1 MFPLSFAQRRLWFLG
16 QFGAAGSAYN
26 MPLVVRLRGVLDEP
40 ALRAAVGDVADRHE
54 ALRTVIGESE
64 GEPFQ
69 DIRPPGQD
77 VPFEVTACT
86 ADELSGR
93 LAEGSR
99 YVFDLTAEI
108 PLRVTLFRV
117 GEGEWVVLVLLHHIA
132 SDGWSTAPFLRDLG
146 QAYTARLGEGAAP
159 VWEELPVQYADYT
172 LWQRD
177 LLGDPADEE
186 SLFAR
191 QLQYWRQNL
200 AGVPEE
206 LALPFDRQRP
216 AEPSH
221 RGALAVFEVDADTHR
236 QLAALARSS
245 NTSMFMVFQAAIA
258 ATLTRLGAGTDI
270 PIGIPIAGRTDDALE
285 DLVGFF
291 VNTLVLRTDTTGNPT
306 FRDLLARVR
315 DTDLAAYAHQDLPFE
330 SLVEALNPQRTLARH
345 PLFQTMLAYHNTSR
359 ATLELPGLELEPV
372 AGTEAA
378 ALFDLAF
385 NIAES
390 HGDGTTPAGIS
401 GGLQYATDLFD
412 HTTAER
418 ITTYLTRLLA
428 AAAAHPDAPLHTL
441 EILSS
446 DDLGRLAEIGTGP
459 TTPDAE
465 PRLLLPALF
474 EEQVGCRAG
483 AVAVSFEGVSLTYG
497 ELNARANRLAHY
509 LIGRGA
515 GPERTVA
522 LMLPRSVEMVVA
534 ILGVLK
540 SGAAYL
546 PVDPEYPA
554 ERIAYMVEDARPLL
568 TLDVLP
574 DLDGLPESDPGVRIH
589 PDHPAYTIYTS
600 GSTGRPK
607 GVVVTHKG
615 IPNLVS
621 SKIEG
626 FAVSPGDRMLQFASP
641 GFDAAFMEISVSLLA
656 GATLVLAPTEKLHD
670 ADALTELLVR
680 EGVTHALIPPAL
692 LSVLSPER
700 MPDFTLIVAG
710 DACSADAVA
719 TWSRGR
725 RMINAY
731 GPSEYTVCVSMSAP
745 LSGSERPPIGVPVG
759 NTRVYVLDGLLSVV
773 PVGVVGELYV
783 AGAGLARGYLGRA
796 GLTAERFVADPFG
809 PAGARM
815 YRTGDVVRWRADGSL
830 DFVGRADDQVK
841 VRGFRIEPGEVETA
855 LSRVA
860 GVGGCAVVVREDRP
874 GQKRLTGYVVP
885 DPTPAPGAGA
895 ALTPGAAAGAVPG
908 VDGGGLRL
916 ALLEVLP
923 DYMVPSAFV
932 IVDR

>member
-54 ALRTVIGESE
+54 ALRTVIGDAE

-191 QLQYWRQNL
+191 QLQYWRQAL

-221 RGALAVFEVDADTHR
+221 RGALAVFEVDAATHR
-236 QLAALARSS
+236 QLAALARST
-245 NTSMFMVFQAAIA
+245 NMSMFMVFQAAIA

-345 PLFQTMLAYHNTSR
+345 PLFQTMLAYRNEPAKTEHFH
-359 ATLELPGLELEPV
+359 GLRSTVERSLS
-372 AGTEAA
+372 GQMK
-378 ALFDLAF
+378 FDLEFFGVERAHEGGVPCGVEF
-385 NIAES
+385 
-390 HGDGTTPAGIS
+390 
-401 GGLQYATDLFD
+401 GLQYATDLFD
-412 HTTAER
+412 RATAER
-418 ITTYLTRLLA
+418 LIGYLTRLITAIA
-428 AAAAHPDAPLHTL
+428 ADPDRLLLDVDILDADERRMLTGEWGTGHVVSLDDEPSVMALFEAQVARTPDAPALTHN
-441 EILSS
+441 
-446 DDLGRLAEIGTGP
+446 D
-459 TTPDAE
+459 TT
-465 PRLLLPALF
+465 
-474 EEQVGCRAG
+474 
-483 AVAVSFEGVSLTYG
+483 LTYA
-497 ELNARANRLAHY
+497 ELNTRANRLAHH
-509 LIGRGA
+509 LIHHGA
-515 GPERTVA
+515 GPEHHIA
-522 LMLPRSVEMVVA
+522 LNLPRS
-534 ILGVLK
+534 I
-540 SGAAYL
+540 
-546 PVDPEYPA
+546 
-554 ERIAYMVEDARPLL
+554 
-568 TLDVLP
+568 
-574 DLDGLPESDPGVRIH
+574 DL
-589 PDHPAYTIYTS
+589 
-600 GSTGRPK
+600 
-607 GVVVTHKG
+607 VT
-615 IPNLVS
+615 
-621 SKIEG
+621 
-626 FAVSPGDRMLQFASP
+626 
-641 GFDAAFMEISVSLLA
+641 
-656 GATLVLAPTEKLHD
+656 ATL
-670 ADALTELLVR
+670 
-680 EGVTHALIPPAL
+680 
-692 LSVLSPER
+692 
-700 MPDFTLIVAG
+700 
-710 DACSADAVA
+710 
-719 TWSRGR
+719 
-725 RMINAY
+725 
-731 GPSEYTVCVSMSAP
+731 
-745 LSGSERPPIGVPVG
+745 
-759 NTRVYVLDGLLSVV
+759 
-773 PVGVVGELYV
+773 
-783 AGAGLARGYLGRA
+783 
-796 GLTAERFVADPFG
+796 
-809 PAGARM
+809 
-815 YRTGDVVRWRADGSL
+815 
-830 DFVGRADDQVK
+830 
-841 VRGFRIEPGEVETA
+841 
-855 LSRVA
+855 
-860 GVGGCAVVVREDRP
+860 
-874 GQKRLTGYVVP
+874 
-885 DPTPAPGAGA
+885 
-895 ALTPGAAAGAVPG
+895 
-908 VDGGGLRL
+908 
-916 ALLEVLP
+916 
-923 DYMVPSAFV
+923 
-932 IVDR
+932 